1 MLQLQTNL
9 KRKIELLA
17 LALDN
22 ADCYGVNDF
31 AVMFDRDIPTIKR
44 DMQDLRSEG
53 IDIHSERSKG
63 LQVGRDIDLM
73 TLRRL
78 IIQYMGLCTAEG
90 GADRATRLMV
100 KKVRGQS
107 LSNLVRLQQCIEQRK
122 VVRIDYQKD
131 ARRKEKDLELRP
143 LLIFSS
149 EGYWRVLS
157 LHDGAMKQYHLNKV
171 LHVRPLDKKFTRPS
185 HDDIDRVF
193 RHSFRSWIGTEE
205 HHITLHLDRTWA
217 ERIKPQQMLE
227 TQKITEHADGS
238 VTFEATVNSLT
249 EVASWVVSR
258 GNGVTVL
265 EPKTLR
271 EMVIELARG
280 VLQNYPG

>member
-1 MLQLQTNL
+1 MLGLQTNL
-9 KRKIELLA
+9 KRKIELLG

-22 ADCYGVNDF
+22 VECYRVNDF
-31 AVMFDRDIPTIKR
+31 AVLFDRDIPTIKR

-53 IDIHSERSKG
+53 IDIHSERNKG
-63 LQVGRDIDLM
+63 LQIGREVSTA

-78 IIQYMGLCTAEG
+78 IIQYMGLCAAEE

-107 LSNLVRLQQCIEQRK
+107 LSNLVRLQQCIEQHK

-131 ARRKEKDLELRP
+131 ARRKEKGVELRP

-157 LHDGAMKQYHLNKV
+157 HDEGMMKQYHLNKI
-171 LHVRPLDKKFTRPS
+171 LHVHSTDKKFTRPPREE
-185 HDDIDRVF
+185 IDRVF

-205 HHITLHLDRTWA
+205 YHIKLHLDRIWA
-217 ERIKPQQMLE
+217 ERIRPQQMLE
-227 TQKITEHADGS
+227 TQVIVEHPDGS
-238 VTFEATVNSLT
+238 VTFEAVVNSLP

-258 GNGVTVL
+258 GKGVTVL
-265 EPKTLR
+265 EPEQLQK
-271 EMVIELARG
+271 MVIETARG
-280 VLQNYPG
+280 VLENYKR